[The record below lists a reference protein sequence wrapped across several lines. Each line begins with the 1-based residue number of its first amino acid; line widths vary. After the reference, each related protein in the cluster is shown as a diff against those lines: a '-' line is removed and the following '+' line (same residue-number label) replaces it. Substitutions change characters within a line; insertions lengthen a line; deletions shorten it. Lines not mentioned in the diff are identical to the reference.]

1 MRRRGAIKELIF
13 NRYPHKEKLNG
24 DINVTNIQVSSE
36 SFIAAQDLK
45 QVLSR
50 EQARQLM
57 SFFFF
62 FFFRIGQQS

>member
-24 DINVTNIQVSSE
+24 DINMTNIQLSSE

-50 EQARQLM
+50 EQARQQNWTAKL
-57 SFFFF
+57 
-62 FFFRIGQQS
+62 ICTVCK

>member
-24 DINVTNIQVSSE
+24 DINMTNIQLSSE

-50 EQARQLM
+50 EQARQQNWTAKL
-57 SFFFF
+57 
-62 FFFRIGQQS
+62 ICAVCK